1 MVDVG
6 LPWRCLRS
14 IQLRGVGL
22 SSLDESMSLI
32 PEAVDVDFSENALQ
46 ELSTSLKYLKKLE
59 KLTLSWNFLTV
70 RVHLQILYKIVLNFP
85 NLFISFIF
93 FLIFPSSSFSSSS
106 SVAQSA
112 DQARS
117 VPIAVAAVNTWH
129 SVQSTGNAEWS
140 GVPHWSSR
148 AEGEQQQNFRFGWVE
163 VMSSKRKRKYASN
176 NKHTLPRCLF
186 SLASSSLL
194 LLHLL
199 LHSPPKKDESAT
211 CPACAASSSLTTHAT
226 TNPTHAAVC
235 SPFFRTDGSRSHW
248 MINRSIPLRV
258 CF

>member
-93 FLIFPSSSFSSSS
+93 FSYFSFIFIFIIIFS
-106 SVAQSA
+106 
-112 DQARS
+112 R
-117 VPIAVAAVNTWH
+117 
-129 SVQSTGNAEWS
+129 
-140 GVPHWSSR
+140 
-148 AEGEQQQNFRFGWVE
+148 
-163 VMSSKRKRKYASN
+163 SKR
-176 NKHTLPRCLF
+176 
-186 SLASSSLL
+186 
-194 LLHLL
+194 
-199 LHSPPKKDESAT
+199 
-211 CPACAASSSLTTHAT
+211 
-226 TNPTHAAVC
+226 
-235 SPFFRTDGSRSHW
+235 
-248 MINRSIPLRV
+248 
-258 CF
+258 